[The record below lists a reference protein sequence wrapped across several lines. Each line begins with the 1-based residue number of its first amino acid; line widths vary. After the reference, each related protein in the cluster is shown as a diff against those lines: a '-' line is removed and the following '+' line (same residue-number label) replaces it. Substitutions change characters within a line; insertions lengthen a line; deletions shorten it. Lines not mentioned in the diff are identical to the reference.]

1 MNDTDLSRI
10 LSLIIT
16 VLTDPYDQFIEKL
29 RADGRITDEE
39 VQALHLALKE
49 QIPKLSELIK
59 PPGTTH
65 QKPDNELQVI
75 SRRSGRN
82 EQEPRRTRSV
92 ALRKAAETA
101 KDHTRSS
108 Y

>member
-1 MNDTDLSRI
+1 MDDTDLSRI

-29 RADGRITDEE
+29 RTDGRITDEE

-59 PPGTTH
+59 PPH
-65 QKPDNELQVI
+65 DQSP
-75 SRRSGRN
+75 
-82 EQEPRRTRSV
+82 
-92 ALRKAAETA
+92 ET
-101 KDHTRSS
+101 
-108 Y
+108 

>member
-59 PPGTTH
+59 PPRDH
-65 QKPDNELQVI
+65 SP
-75 SRRSGRN
+75 
-82 EQEPRRTRSV
+82 
-92 ALRKAAETA
+92 ET
-101 KDHTRSS
+101 
-108 Y
+108 

>member
-29 RADGRITDEE
+29 RADGRITDAE
-39 VQALHLALKE
+39 VQELHLALKG

-59 PPGTTH
+59 PH
-65 QKPDNELQVI
+65 PDQ
-75 SRRSGRN
+75 S
-82 EQEPRRTRSV
+82 
-92 ALRKAAETA
+92 A
-101 KDHTRSS
+101 KT
-108 Y
+108 